1 MVTQTQ
7 FQNQYL
13 TRKTPDNGNKNKKCQ
28 TDYFRFKLAEVNVF
42 NVTTLSLKE
51 YLPARNRQN
60 LVERSKNKVFNQKK

>member
-42 NVTTLSLKE
+42 NVTTLSLK
-51 YLPARNRQN
+51 R
-60 LVERSKNKVFNQKK
+60 VFTSKKSLELG